1 MTDIEKLIAKGTN
14 AICVETITTKR
25 TFYNCFG
32 EKIDEAINE
41 KTCVYTFREGAWIT
55 GLEERKN

>member
-1 MTDIEKLIAKGTN
+1 MTDIEKLIARGTN

-32 EKIDEAINE
+32 EKVDETINE
-41 KTCVYTFREGAWIT
+41 KSCIYTFREGTWKT
-55 GLEERKN
+55 GLKEE